1 MSPLSSV
8 VVAGIGA
15 PLVVIGI
22 AALAGLA
29 FGATWAI
36 VVLVAGLCA
45 LAGVHLWQL
54 DRLTRWADAEQ
65 DAPVPEGR
73 GAWGVALSALYR
85 RVRSRNLRQLDLAT
99 TIERFRS
106 AVEAL
111 PDGMAIL
118 DNANRIRWA
127 NARAQA
133 HLGIDL
139 DRDTGQPLQNFVRQP
154 EVVRYLEV
162 GDFADGVVF
171 DSLRE
176 IGTTL
181 AIQVVPFGIEERL
194 LISRNITQ
202 LEAVARMRRDFIA
215 NVSHELK
222 TPLTVVSGFL
232 ETLQELELEPRQRA
246 RYLQLMAEQ
255 AKSMQR
261 LVDDLLTL
269 SALESDQNT
278 LTEAEFDVV
287 PLLLQVSADAKA
299 LSAGRHVVALDI
311 VDPATVI
318 GSRDELASAFGNLV
332 SNAIRYTPDGGAITL
347 AWHID
352 EEGRGVFGVTDTGI
366 GIAPEHIPRLT
377 ERFYRV
383 DRSRSRETGGT
394 GLGLAIV
401 KHVLLRHQAELD
413 VMSELGKGSTFSV
426 LLPARRVRRASA
438 NAASDEAT
446 SPRPDPERESDSV
459 PPRSSVSASSPSA
472 TNN

>member
-1 MSPLSSV
+1 MSNF

-15 PLVVIGI
+15 PLALLSVAAI
-22 AALAGLA
+22 AWLV
-29 FGATWAI
+29 FGAAWA
-36 VVLVAGLCA
+36 VAVLAVGICA
-45 LAGVHLWQL
+45 LAGFHLWHL
-54 DRLTRWADAEQ
+54 GRLTKWAEDEP
-65 DAPVPEGR
+65 DAPVPDAG

-85 RVRSRNLRQLDLAT
+85 RVRLRNQHHLDLAA

-118 DNANRIRWA
+118 DDANRIQWA

-133 HLGIDL
+133 HLGIDV
-139 DRDTGQPLQNFVRQP
+139 DKDKGQPLQNFVRQP

-162 GDFADGVVF
+162 GDFTEGVVF

-181 AIQVVPFGIEERL
+181 AIQVVPFGIDERL

-202 LEAVARMRRDFIA
+202 LEAVARMRCDFIA

-222 TPLTVVSGFL
+222 TPLTVIAGFL
-232 ETLQELELEPRQRA
+232 ETLQDLELDPRQRS
-246 RYLQLMAEQ
+246 RYLGLMAAQ
-255 AKSMQR
+255 ASSMQR

-269 SALESDQNT
+269 SALESDQNA
-278 LTEAEFDVV
+278 LAEAEFDVV
-287 PLLLQVSADAKA
+287 PLLLEVSADAKA
-299 LSAGRHVVALDI
+299 LSAGRHAVALDI
-311 VDPATVI
+311 ADPAMVL

-332 SNAIRYTPDGGAITL
+332 SNAIRYTPDGGTITL
-347 AWHID
+347 AWKID
-352 EEGRGVFGVTDTGI
+352 EDGRGVFSVADTGI
-366 GIAPEHIPRLT
+366 GIASEHIPRLT

-413 VMSELGKGSTFSV
+413 VMSELGTGSTFSV
-426 LLPARRVRRASA
+426 ILPARRIRRMASGA
-438 NAASDEAT
+438 RGVDAGARAPEGESREPLPASD
-446 SPRPDPERESDSV
+446 PE
-459 PPRSSVSASSPSA
+459 VSASSPSA
-472 TNN
+472 TSS